1 MAALNCVRLVI
12 GSRCDTR
19 LYSKAHVPFYPAQ
32 IWTARGPVTH
42 EIGAHA
48 LKNVDCCAANVG
60 FGIVLM
66 PGSLCGPHLA
76 ACQYPGGFRNRV
88 VAHHSLVLFC
98 THKPVWLLGLGI
110 FVAGNNSTCACCKHQ
125 PAPAKIAGPSV
136 HVCLPLGPTLY
147 GNTRLTTGKFPA
159 TLPGCLAA
167 CVRAA
172 VNVGKCRQM

>member
-12 GSRCDTR
+12 GSRCGTR

-42 EIGAHA
+42 EIGAHG

-66 PGSLCGPHLA
+66 PGSVCGPHLA
-76 ACQYPGGFRNRV
+76 VCQYPGGFRNRV

-125 PAPAKIAGPSV
+125 PAPAKIAGPSMAYMCACHWGPRCTV
-136 HVCLPLGPTLY
+136 THGSQPGSFQLLFQAALLHV
-147 GNTRLTTGKFPA
+147 
-159 TLPGCLAA
+159 
-167 CVRAA
+167 
-172 VNVGKCRQM
+172 